1 MSLNNGSR
9 TSVLLASESMI
20 HKIPIEIFPC
30 YPYDTEQKHG
40 PHKGYKQTSQ
50 VSCFFWSNLFHS
62 SRRHSRHRTLVGCQ
76 ASEFGN
82 RFCNSVKSKTS
93 FGTSQMLP
101 ILVSL
106 MCNVQ
111 IGLITAQRVQH
122 VGGRPLE
129 R

>member
-1 MSLNNGSR
+1 MALNNGSR
-9 TSVLLASESMI
+9 IKMLLAPGSMI
-20 HKIPIEIFPC
+20 HKIAIGD

-50 VSCFFWSNLFHS
+50 VTCFFWSNPFHS
-62 SRRHSRHRTLVGCQ
+62 SRRLSRHRTLVGCQ